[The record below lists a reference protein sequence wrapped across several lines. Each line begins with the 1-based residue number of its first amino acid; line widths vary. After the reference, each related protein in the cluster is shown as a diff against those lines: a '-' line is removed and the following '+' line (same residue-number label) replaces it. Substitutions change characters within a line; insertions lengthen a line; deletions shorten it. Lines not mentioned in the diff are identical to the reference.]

1 MRLEKI
7 TKFTERLHMRFAAL
21 LAASIVLSAIFG
33 CAAPTTAYAAVQWP
47 TMSSIEAEG
56 GILIDAATGTV
67 LFAKNE
73 NQQFYPASITKI
85 LTALLVIENCED
97 LDEEFTFSHRAV
109 YDVEA
114 NSQNCGYDEG
124 DVISVRD
131 ALYAMMLQSANEV
144 ANGLAEHIGGSIE
157 GFADM
162 MNEYA
167 ASVGCTNSHFANPSG
182 LNNPDHYTT
191 ASDYARICR
200 MAFANE
206 IFCEIDGTRYYKLP
220 PSKRNPD
227 GLTVY
232 THHGM
237 LKKNNENYYPD
248 AVGGKTGYTSLAGN
262 TLVTCARRDGLKLI
276 TVVLNGHQ
284 THYKD
289 TKAMLDFGFD
299 SFQSLSVRSH
309 EQNYAEV
316 YDVLDITSEGVDGI
330 DILTPQADASVIL
343 PKDAQ
348 FSELER
354 TITYLDAAA
363 ISKDGASEG
372 AVNASAA
379 GGSTAGTAAATV
391 STTGTAGGS
400 TTGGIHTGGYAQ
412 DDTLAGA
419 VARITYTYDGRVVGT
434 DYLTADLTQ
443 PQLPPESETDA
454 QDAQDAQE
462 QEAQAQKQESGHS
475 VWFIAAVA
483 AGVPVLIAGIAV
495 LVIYIIRRRREADMM
510 IPGMGRGTGRL
521 GGIGADSSGLGG
533 IDSPG
538 SIGSTGSLGR
548 VRGRSRRRRR

>member
-21 LAASIVLSAIFG
+21 LAASIVLSAILG
-33 CAAPTTAYAAVQWP
+33 CTAPTTAYAAVQWP

-309 EQNYAEV
+309 EQDYAEV
-316 YDVLDITSEGVDGI
+316 YDALDITSEGVDGI

-363 ISKDGASEG
+363 
-372 AVNASAA
+372 
-379 GGSTAGTAAATV
+379 ATV
-391 STTGTAGGS
+391 STAGTAGGS

-443 PQLPPESETDA
+443 PQLPPESET
-454 QDAQDAQE
+454 DAQDAQE

-510 IPGMGRGTGRL
+510 IPGMGRGTGRP
-521 GGIGADSSGLGG
+521 GGIGTDGTGLGG